1 MGEEPDKKIN
11 LIAEIL
17 DVSILVKTGIRSGVE
32 FIKPSF
38 FLARN
43 LNVFVA
49 HFGIMVTHF
58 GVFNAKFVL

>member
-32 FIKPSF
+32 FIKPAF